1 MKIGLSLGGGGARG
15 YAHIGA
21 IRALTE
27 AGIPIDIVN
36 GTSIGAVMGGGY
48 ALYKDVD
55 RLTILIR
62 QVIHNVNIN
71 YFNIFNHQSESQTFL
86 RNWLAEAVCDIASLR
101 SSIQSHR
108 HNLKA
113 LRAIFG
119 EHTFADTKIPFSA
132 VAHDLITGKTVVIRR
147 GKLVEGILPSVA
159 IPGIFPPVKR
169 GKRLLVDGYV
179 LANIPV
185 CELREQGADFIIS
198 IELRS
203 TEEAPYQNGLDILN
217 GIEAMKQNRMER
229 WAIAESN
236 FHICINFRNYAT
248 ERFDSHA
255 TAIELGYNVTKR
267 VIPRLM
273 RRLEKSGY

>member
-55 RLTILIR
+55 KLTVLIR
-62 QVIHNVNIN
+62 QVIGNVNIN
-71 YFNIFNHQSESQTFL
+71 YFNIFNHKSESQTFL
-86 RNWLAEAVCDIASLR
+86 RNWLTEAVCDIASLR
-101 SSIQSHR
+101 NSIQSHR

-132 VAHDLITGKTVVIRR
+132 VAHDLIAGETVVIRR

-185 CELREQGADFIIS
+185 HELREQGADFIIS
-198 IELRS
+198 IALDS
-203 TEEAPYQNGLDILN
+203 TEEATYQNGLNLLN
-217 GIEAMKQNRMER
+217 GIEAMKQHRMEL
-229 WAIAESN
+229 WAIAESDS
-236 FHICINFRNYAT
+236 HIRINFKNSAP
-248 ERFDSHA
+248 ERFDNYA
-255 TAIELGYNVTKR
+255 TAIELGYSITTR
-267 VIPRLM
+267 AIPRLL
-273 RRLEKSGY
+273 RRLEKSGR

>member
-55 RLTILIR
+55 KLTVLIR
-62 QVIHNVNIN
+62 QVIGNVNIN
-71 YFNIFNHQSESQTFL
+71 YFNIFNYKSESQTFL
-86 RNWLAEAVCDIASLR
+86 RNWLIEAVCDIASLR
-101 SSIQSHR
+101 NSIQSHR

-132 VAHDLITGKTVVIRR
+132 VAHDLIAGETVVIRR

-159 IPGIFPPVKR
+159 IPGIFPPVAR

-179 LANIPV
+179 LANIPIH
-185 CELREQGADFIIS
+185 ELREQGADFIIS
-198 IELRS
+198 IALDS
-203 TEEAPYQNGLDILN
+203 TEEATYQNGLNLLN
-217 GIEAMKQNRMER
+217 SIEAMKQHRLER
-229 WAIAESN
+229 WAIAESD
-236 FHICINFRNYAT
+236 FHIRINFKNYT
-248 ERFDSHA
+248 PERFDNYA
-255 TAIELGYNVTKR
+255 TAIELGYNITTR
-267 VIPRLM
+267 VIPRLL
-273 RRLEKSGY
+273 RRLEKSGR